1 MAHLEAIQILLS
13 FVVYSNMKLYQ
24 RDAKSAFLNGLMQE
38 EVYVEQPPGLE
49 SDTFP
54 HHIFKLD
61 KALYGLKQ
69 DPRAWYEKPS
79 SFLLKNGFE

>member
-1 MAHLEAIQILLS
+1 
-13 FVVYSNMKLYQ
+13 MKLYQ

-69 DPRAWYEKPS
+69 DPRA
-79 SFLLKNGFE
+79 